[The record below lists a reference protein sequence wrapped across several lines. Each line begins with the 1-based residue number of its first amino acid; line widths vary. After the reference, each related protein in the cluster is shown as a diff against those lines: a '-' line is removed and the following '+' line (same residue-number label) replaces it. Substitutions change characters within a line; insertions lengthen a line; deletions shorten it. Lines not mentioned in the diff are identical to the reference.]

1 MRCGVEKATEDRL
14 CPLGANM
21 YMRKRGVAASLF
33 VSLLLPTTTYHSAAA
48 QTFDQFVA
56 LGDSSVDSG

>member
-1 MRCGVEKATEDRL
+1 MGCDIEKATEDRL

-33 VSLLLPTTTYHSAAA
+33 VSLLLSTMAYHPAAA
-48 QTFDQFVA
+48 QTFNQFVA
-56 LGDSSVDSG
+56 LCDSIIDSG